1 MTKKLLSPLFPSAT
15 NMIRLDHTHVMSTFH
30 QYRPDS
36 PSRVKKGLA
45 NTLCTALEVHAQ
57 LEEEIFYPA
66 MRAVTQNDVI
76 AKSLEE
82 HQEMRRLI
90 GQLRQ
95 MEPDTTG
102 YDETV
107 ADLMR
112 DVMHHVADE
121 ETLVLPE
128 AERLLADQ
136 LGELGMQM
144 TKRRLQLVRPRTGE
158 IALDMGRAVSG
169 HTVALAMVG
178 VTALGLLVARR
189 SGHLDLSRFKVGKS
203 A

>member
-1 MTKKLLSPLFPSAT
+1 MPKSKSSTPDAIELLKQ
-15 NMIRLDHTHVMSTFH
+15 DHAN
-30 QYRPDS
+30 
-36 PSRVKKGLA
+36 VKKA
-45 NTLCTALEVHAQ
+45 FKEFEKMDHEDTATLQELVVTVCSELKVHTAI
-57 LEEEIFYPA
+57 EEEIFYPA
-66 MRAVTQNDVI
+66 VRAVTQNDVI
-76 AKSLEE
+76 AKSLDE
-82 HQEMRRLI
+82 HREMRRLI

-95 MEPDTTG
+95 MEPDTVG

-107 ADLMR
+107 TDLMR

-144 TKRRLQLVRPRTGE
+144 TKRRLQLVGPRSGE

-178 VTALGLLVARR
+178 VTAMGLLVARR
-189 SGHLDLSRFKVGKS
+189 SGHLDLSRFRGGRS